1 MSLVDLKSDLSQ
13 IRQFKQPSYNV
24 AAKKYR
30 APFDKSTP
38 DLKSVNNFTDNNA
51 IGFITNKTQG
61 NTDFIINTP
70 VASTLAKQ
78 TANNTYVNT
87 IVDSEK
93 TPSPIQILHNK
104 ESSLTGNFPLS
115 EYYSQLNTE
124 NQLGIRKSSKFGP
137 EHPFVVR
144 KIGDS
149 WDKNSSSDLYD
160 NAGTKLSG
168 FSIGPGL
175 SIEKPNLLFGSY
187 TRLDKFLLSPAG
199 DLFLSKQRDFMRGN
213 AQKFR
218 TDVRYGL
225 TKSLDLVDENPR
237 KYDIQSLT
245 SNTPGNG
252 KIDILA
258 RDSSLTLGFGNVKTI
273 ANLISEEVI
282 KLATTAA
289 DKVVRTLKGVAT
301 DISKQIG
308 GALLDKIDKG
318 GEFRKKVKKVEAKV
332 DAFNT
337 LAGNTG
343 GLISKAKGVI
353 LGDNKVFA
361 DVGKDLVNLIPYGSD
376 EIKGRSYRD
385 LDFIP
390 FKFYDV
396 NNKKSIVFRALLSGI
411 TDTFT
416 PEYASERYI
425 GRPDNV
431 YVYTGTTREISF
443 TFDIMPK
450 SDEELLVLWEKM
462 NALAGLTY
470 PSWEGAAGGG
480 AGMVAPFC
488 KLTIGQ
494 MYDNTSGYISGLT
507 YTVMDSSTWETTFAK
522 LPKYIQASVSF
533 VYIGDRLPASDQK
546 HYEGPWIS
554 EKEYQSALN
563 ELFGDFS
570 IGGVGVSNLLGGNSS
585 ELGAK
590 VLGAVGLGAE

>member
-1 MSLVDLKSDLSQ
+1 
-13 IRQFKQPSYNV
+13 
-24 AAKKYR
+24 
-30 APFDKSTP
+30 
-38 DLKSVNNFTDNNA
+38 
-51 IGFITNKTQG
+51 
-61 NTDFIINTP
+61 
-70 VASTLAKQ
+70 
-78 TANNTYVNT
+78 
-87 IVDSEK
+87 
-93 TPSPIQILHNK
+93 
-104 ESSLTGNFPLS
+104 
-115 EYYSQLNTE
+115 
-124 NQLGIRKSSKFGP
+124 
-137 EHPFVVR
+137 
-144 KIGDS
+144 
-149 WDKNSSSDLYD
+149 
-160 NAGTKLSG
+160 
-168 FSIGPGL
+168 
-175 SIEKPNLLFGSY
+175 
-187 TRLDKFLLSPAG
+187 
-199 DLFLSKQRDFMRGN
+199 
-213 AQKFR
+213 
-218 TDVRYGL
+218 
-225 TKSLDLVDENPR
+225 
-237 KYDIQSLT
+237 LT

-258 RDSSLTLGFGNVKTI
+258 RDSSLTLGFGNVQTI

-282 KLATTAA
+282 KLATTAP
-289 DKVVRTLKGVAT
+289 DKVVRTLTGVAT

-462 NALAGLTY
+462 NYLAGLTY
-470 PSWEGAAGGG
+470 PSWTESGAGGQ
-480 AGMVAPFC
+480 GMVAPFC
-488 KLTIGQ
+488 KLTLGQ

-533 VYIGDRLPASDQK
+533 VYIGDRLPSSTQK
-546 HYEGPWIS
+546 HYEGPWIA
-554 EKEYQSALN
+554 EEEYQSALN

-570 IGGVGVSNLLGGNSS
+570 IGGVGVANLLGGNSS

-590 VLGAVGLGAE
+590 VLGAAGLGD